1 MAERLVLAMN
11 VGKKMLGAFG
21 QVENGLKVDDL
32 RACCRYR
39 GERL

>member
-1 MAERLVLAMN
+1 MTERLVLAMN

-21 QVENGLKVDDL
+21 QVENGLKVYDL